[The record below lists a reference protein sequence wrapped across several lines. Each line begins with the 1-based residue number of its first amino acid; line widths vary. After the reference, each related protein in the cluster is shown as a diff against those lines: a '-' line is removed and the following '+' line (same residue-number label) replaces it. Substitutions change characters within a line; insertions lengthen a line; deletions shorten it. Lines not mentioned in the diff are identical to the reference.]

1 MMVVVAETVA
11 VAVIVVMAVRVIVFV
26 VVRVLVIVLVFVIH
40 ASIPLAGSAMCSN
53 MVESRLLM
61 WASAAE

>member
-1 MMVVVAETVA
+1 MVVVVAETVA
-11 VAVIVVMAVRVIVFV
+11 VIVVMAV
-26 VVRVLVIVLVFVIH
+26 VVRVLVVVLVIVLVIVIH

>member
-1 MMVVVAETVA
+1 MVVMAETVA
-11 VAVIVVMAVRVIVFV
+11 VAMIVVMAVV
-26 VVRVLVIVLVFVIH
+26 VLVVMRMVVIH

>member
-1 MMVVVAETVA
+1 MVVVAETVA
-11 VAVIVVMAVRVIVFV
+11 VAMVMIVVAVGMSVIVIVV
-26 VVRVLVIVLVFVIH
+26 VLVNVLVVVIH

-61 WASAAE
+61 WASAAA